1 MIEEGLNEGRQIVA
15 RNGGVSRPR
24 TLHIVSSSSAPQYH
38 VSVLGQSTIVG
49 LDEPR
54 PKI

>member
-1 MIEEGLNEGRQIVA
+1 MIEEGLNESRQIVA

-38 VSVLGQSTIVG
+38 VPCLGQSTVVE